1 MSAKI
6 PTYLQVEHPHA
17 DPRLASLL
25 PSDIAIRCHALPIA
39 ADGKRITVAMAHPDD
54 PAARQAVVDS
64 LGPETCV
71 VQANPQEMDRML
83 NELWPSSAE
92 PALHF
97 MSWSPTEAIAAEVEP
112 YAQSFSQLMDAHL
125 ISRRGAETSQS
136 ARKDLSA
143 EVQHQQPDLVIFH
156 SPVTIF
162 PVWLLPRPVENQL
175 IKQIPVSLLVARNP
189 QWPLRKILLV
199 LRDSKFDAAAIAWVV
214 QVALKSGAS
223 VTTLPLLAPLPPIFD
238 GITLDQRSLVYLL
251 GSTCPL
257 GESLRRVSQYLAE
270 QDIQGTLRLREGSI
284 IEQIR
289 QEVEECDYDLVVI
302 AADTGRS
309 IMRWIMGELVNPL
322 LSLAEVPV
330 LIAKPI

>member
-1 MSAKI
+1 M
-6 PTYLQVEHPHA
+6 
-17 DPRLASLL
+17 
-25 PSDIAIRCHALPIA
+25 
-39 ADGKRITVAMAHPDD
+39 
-54 PAARQAVVDS
+54 
-64 LGPETCV
+64 
-71 VQANPQEMDRML
+71 
-83 NELWPSSAE
+83 
-92 PALHF
+92 
-97 MSWSPTEAIAAEVEP
+97 
-112 YAQSFSQLMDAHL
+112 
-125 ISRRGAETSQS
+125 
-136 ARKDLSA
+136 
-143 EVQHQQPDLVIFH
+143 
-156 SPVTIF
+156 TIF

-175 IKQIPVSLLVARNP
+175 IKQIPVSLLVARNQ

-238 GITLDQRSLVYLL
+238 GITLDQRSLVHLL

-302 AADTGRS
+302 AAGTGCS